1 MAASEENMAEI
12 CLSKLSSKKATRY
25 ALSPDK
31 EVCRS
36 ISNDLNLSE
45 ITKLRFEGEFTA
57 YGASGWKLRAKLG
70 ATVQQSCVI
79 TLKPV
84 TTRIDVE
91 VTRKFV
97 PEAEIIALDTDTE
110 LELESP
116 EDDTLEPLRDVIN
129 LYEVIREVLDL
140 ELPQFPK
147 ASGAVLGQAVF
158 TEPGLAPMSDQD
170 AKPFAKLAELRQ
182 KLDK

>member
-1 MAASEENMAEI
+1 MSA
-12 CLSKLSSKKATRY
+12 CY
-25 ALSPDK
+25 
-31 EVCRS
+31 
-36 ISNDLNLSE
+36 
-45 ITKLRFEGEFTA
+45 
-57 YGASGWKLRAKLG
+57 
-70 ATVQQSCVI
+70 
-79 TLKPV
+79 
-84 TTRIDVE
+84 
-91 VTRKFV
+91 
-97 PEAEIIALDTDTE
+97 PEAEIIALATDTE
-110 LELESP
+110 HELEST

-129 LYEVIREVLDL
+129 LYELIREVLDL